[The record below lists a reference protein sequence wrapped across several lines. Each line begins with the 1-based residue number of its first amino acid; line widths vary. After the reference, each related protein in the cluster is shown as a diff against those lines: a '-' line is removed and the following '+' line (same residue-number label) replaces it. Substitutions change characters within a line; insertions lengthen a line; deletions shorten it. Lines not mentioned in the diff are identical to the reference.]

1 MVSMEEINVKKII
14 REVFAS
20 SGEVP
25 SREEVTKTVIAQLS
39 VEQYLEALTQALPAL
54 IREVQQDTRVPL
66 PKDLTLKKSEPVT
79 TQTKK
84 TKQAHIK
91 GRFAKRVHEDWTT
104 TLLNAQYA
112 TPSGMK
118 KLAQCT
124 YTDLKFI
131 GDNLIKQG
139 QQSIAKGKKF
149 LSLAEQMRE
158 QGAEQAKDI
167 QVATLQ
173 QFVLN

>member
-1 MVSMEEINVKKII
+1 MEEINVKKII
-14 REVFAS
+14 REVFANS
-20 SGEVP
+20 SEVP
-25 SREEVTKTVIAQLS
+25 LRDEVVKTVVAQLS
-39 VEQYLEALTQALPAL
+39 AEQYLEALTQALPAL
-54 IREVQQDTRVPL
+54 IREVQQNTRVPL
-66 PKDLTLKKSEPVT
+66 PKDLTLKKSEPT
-79 TQTKK
+79 TTPIKK

-91 GRFAKRVHEDWTT
+91 GSFAKRVHEDWTT

-112 TPSGMK
+112 TPTGMK

-131 GDNLIKQG
+131 GDSLVKQG

-158 QGAEQAKDI
+158 QGAEQAKDVE
-167 QVATLQ
+167 VATLQ
-173 QFVLN
+173 QFVLS